1 MIQTAALVFLLQLPL
16 VPMQMPGMQPKS
28 DDFNLGLLGASGNP
42 AADGKSIVVTKVF
55 DNGPG
60 KAGGLEPG
68 DTITQIAGQG
78 FPRKVDAI
86 YHLVDM
92 IEAVTTAKKSVLPV
106 TVLRDGKPTKL
117 KVPFPSLGKHAKSCP
132 KKCKRCGVMV
142 QQSLQWLADAQ
153 QGDGSWPG
161 RMGSNNQKVAIS
173 CLGGMAFLAS
183 GSTPKAGPYAKNVTK
198 CMKLAINI
206 GGKERGM
213 RSGRSG
219 GANWNQVNWSLGY
232 SGTFLGL
239 LHKRHPD
246 AAVRAK
252 MEEIAADI
260 CKNQEPSGGW
270 AHGPGGPNALNYLE
284 LEIMSNWCMLA
295 LGLARQAGIEVPQE
309 TIDKGVAYMELCT
322 NGDGSVS
329 YSPRKGQIGRG
340 DPGRTGGCIVAYQ
353 SLGLHK
359 HKNMKKSI
367 SFLTRG
373 FDKLHDGHVSPVM
386 HFLSGG
392 MAAHGV
398 GGKTWKAFTAD
409 FRREFLAARKPDG
422 TFAARP
428 TKESKQMGRNQDA
441 GMGAPWITTSYL
453 IIQQL
458 PYGHLKWQG
467 K

>member
-1 MIQTAALVFLLQLPL
+1 MFQTAALILLL
-16 VPMQMPGMQPKS
+16 QMPGAGSKA
-28 DDFNLGLLGASGNP
+28 DDFNLGLMGAAGNP

-60 KAGGLEPG
+60 KAGGLQTG
-68 DTITQIAGQG
+68 DTITAIVGKG
-78 FPRKVDAI
+78 FPKKVDPV

-92 IEAVTTAKKSVLPV
+92 IEAATQSKKAVLPITV
-106 TVLRDGKPTKL
+106 TRAGKATEL
-117 KVPFPSLGKHAKSCP
+117 KIPFPSLGKHSKSCP
-132 KKCKRCGVMV
+132 KKCKRCGAMV
-142 QQSLQWLADAQ
+142 AQSLKWLADSQ
-153 QGDGSWPG
+153 RGDGSWPG
-161 RMGSNNQKVAIS
+161 RMGSNNQKVAIT

-198 CMKLAINI
+198 CMKLALNL

-239 LHKRHPD
+239 LHQRHPD
-246 AAVRAK
+246 AAIRTK
-252 MEEIAADI
+252 LQEIVTDI
-260 CKNQEPSGGW
+260 CKNQEASGGW

-295 LGLARQAGIEVPQE
+295 LGLAKQAGIEVPQE
-309 TIDKGVAYMELCT
+309 TIDKGVAFIEKST

-340 DPGRTGGCIVAYQ
+340 DPGRTGGAIVAFQ
-353 SLGLHK
+353 SLGLHR
-359 HKNMKKSI
+359 HKNMKKSTA
-367 SFLTRG
+367 FMTRG
-373 FDKLHDGHVSPVM
+373 FDELHDGHVSPVM

-398 GGKTWKAFTAD
+398 GGKTWRAFTTD

-428 TKESKQMGRNQDA
+428 TKESKSMGRNQDA

-458 PYGHLKWQG
+458 PYGHLQWRG